1 LSITPEE
8 KPLVQSLKVLQ
19 DSRLARRCPASC
31 RAHDNDVRTNAKDS
45 PVSSGCEMIP
55 LLPEEI
61 HSKNIDVVERNGF
74 HDLCKNPGHRAQF
87 GVILV

>member
-1 LSITPEE
+1 
-8 KPLVQSLKVLQ
+8 
-19 DSRLARRCPASC
+19 
-31 RAHDNDVRTNAKDS
+31 
-45 PVSSGCEMIP
+45 MIP